1 MAPDGEQFEEEVK
14 KEQNERHEIE
24 DEENEEEAVN
34 LPTVAPHI
42 QQLALAPLSL
52 ALASALYEALASPHG
67 LFPGSRP
74 HWHLPLHVHLLQLQE
89 GSHGGGELVSDVQA
103 LQLSSFTPKLVQP
116 TGRLIQDDT
125 D

>member
-52 ALASALYEALASPHG
+52 ALASALYEALASP
-67 LFPGSRP
+67 P
-74 HWHLPLHVHLLQLQE
+74 WTLPWQP
-89 GSHGGGELVSDVQA
+89 
-103 LQLSSFTPKLVQP
+103 SSLAPP
-116 TGRLIQDDT
+116 SPCPPSPASGRKSWWG
-125 D
+125 